1 MGKKSCKKSNDTS
14 KIKNKSVKTKAKTQ
28 TMVAPSPGHQIS
40 GFNNLQ
46 TMRQDA
52 NLQIQVEKR
61 LQELASL
68 NKAGTKLKSLRGRGP
83 VDVLVPNRVKW
94 PHEYILSGHS

>member
-1 MGKKSCKKSNDTS
+1 MQKKSCKKSNDTS
-14 KIKNKSVKTKAKTQ
+14 KIKNKGVKSKAKAHTV
-28 TMVAPSPGHQIS
+28 VAPPPGNQTS

-52 NLQIQVEKR
+52 NLQFQVEKR

-68 NKAGTKLKSLRGRGP
+68 NKAGTKLKSLRG
-83 VDVLVPNRVKW
+83 VL
-94 PHEYILSGHS
+94 LMC